1 MGSIFSQ
8 KPEAFGL
15 DISDRSLKMVKL
27 AKTKGELKLSSFGNW
42 PVPPGII
49 EEGEIKDKK
58 RFGEII
64 KKVSQE
70 IKQKTKLKSAICS
83 LPEEK
88 SFLDVIYLPQ
98 VKKEELREA
107 VSYEIENYI
116 PLPVDQVYF
125 DCEIIRP
132 ISTQQKQLEVLI
144 VAAPK
149 KLIDDYL
156 KALKTGGLKPIVFE
170 LECLAIARALIK
182 GERTQKPVL
191 LIDFGETRTTFI
203 IFSGQSLRFTST
215 IPISSQKLTE
225 SISKTLKVNL
235 KKAEQLKQKE
245 GLEGKKEVFE
255 AMIPPLTDLVEQIKT
270 HLDYYHSHEKK
281 DRLKKDGRELAKILL
296 TGGGANLK
304 GLVGFL
310 IQNLKINVELGNPWI
325 NILKSPL
332 REVPQLSYKKSLSY
346 TTALGLAL
354 RGIYGY

>member
-270 HLDYYHSHEKK
+270 HLDYYHSVEKK
-281 DRLKKDGRELAKILL
+281 YLIKNYRREVKK
-296 TGGGANLK
+296 
-304 GLVGFL
+304 LVYF
-310 IQNLKINVELGNPWI
+310 E
-325 NILKSPL
+325 NILFGVY
-332 REVPQLSYKKSLSY
+332 R
-346 TTALGLAL
+346 
-354 RGIYGY
+354 